1 MHVPSEHEIDIFLT
15 NHEKSHGINS
25 TYSGLLSF
33 CISDVAKPLL
43 LHNPNFIPHLVR
55 LCPLSA
61 CPLSAC
67 FAQSTALPAGQMVC
81 IDTEATTLA
90 GCESAGVTVDDAF
103 RETYKPIIASK
114 QRDIA
119 ESIQ

>member
-1 MHVPSEHEIDIFLT
+1 MRVPSEHEIDIFLT

-55 LCPLSA
+55 LRPLSA

-67 FAQSTALPAGQMVC
+67 FAQSIALPAGHITRDM
-81 IDTEATTLA
+81 IY
-90 GCESAGVTVDDAF
+90 SMSTVAV
-103 RETYKPIIASK
+103 ASK
-114 QRDIA
+114 LDKLVGLSAAMAGDAAFARQARRKFL
-119 ESIQ
+119 